1 MKLSQRLNSIVKMI
15 KLHSKVADIG
25 TDHGYIPVYLYLNGI
40 SDYIIASDVKS
51 TSLNK
56 AIDVIKKY
64 NLSENIIVR
73 LGDGLSIL
81 MPNEVDTV
89 VIAGMGGILTSDIL
103 EKGKSIA
110 STVERFILQP
120 MTASDHLRRYI
131 YENGYLIVDE
141 DLVFEK
147 GKFFEIIAVE
157 HGKGR
162 IHDEIFYEI
171 GEKLFQKSH
180 PLLKDYISY
189 KIGKLKK
196 IFDEVSKS
204 NESDLLKEDILN
216 KIKKYEVLLYES
228 EMPDNSRND

>member
-51 TSLNK
+51 ASLNK
-56 AIDVIKKY
+56 AIDVIKKH

-73 LGDGLSIL
+73 LGDGLSVL
-81 MPNEVDTV
+81 RPNEVDTA
-89 VIAGMGGILTSDIL
+89 VIAGMGGILISDIL
-103 EKGKSIA
+103 EKDKSIA

-157 HGKGR
+157 HGKGNV
-162 IHDEIFYEI
+162 HDEIFYEI
-171 GEKLFQKSH
+171 GEKLFQKRH

-228 EMPDNSRND
+228 EMPDNSWND